1 MIDEVT
7 GPTSAPQNANIAVW
21 RHGGFT
27 REYTSRRLRPA
38 EVVLLSHHRA
48 QLSGRVLELGVGG
61 GRITSHLLEL
71 ADSLLGIDIGAD
83 MVAYCRRSFPHATF
97 AEGDI
102 RDLSGHGSAST
113 DAVVAGFNLIDV
125 LDDAHRG
132 RFFDEIHR
140 VLAPDGLLLFSS
152 HNLAC
157 VPLIKGPLR
166 SLSLNPLRT
175 ANRILR
181 LPRSIPN
188 HRRLVPL
195 QRFESDYAIVNDVAH
210 DHSLLH
216 YYIGRD
222 GQERQLEAHGF
233 KLLECLDAAGE
244 VVPHGDAAFGCHEL
258 HYAAIRVDTADEV
271 GAGEHSP
278 HDAPSA

>member
-7 GPTSAPQNANIAVW
+7 GPTSGAQNATIAVW
-21 RHGGFT
+21 RRGGFT
-27 REYTSRRLRPA
+27 REYRSRRLRPP
-38 EVVLLSHHRA
+38 ETVLLSNHRA

-71 ADSLLGIDIGAD
+71 ADSLHGIDIGAD
-83 MVAYCRRSFPHATF
+83 MVEYCRRSFPQATF

-102 RDLSGHGSAST
+102 RDLGGHDAASA

-132 RFFDEIHR
+132 RLFDEIHR
-140 VLAPDGLLLFSS
+140 ILAPGGLLLFSS

-157 VPLIKGPLR
+157 VPLVKGPLR
-166 SLSLNPLRT
+166 TFSRNPLRT
-175 ANRILR
+175 LNRIAR
-181 LPRSIPN
+181 LPRSIAN

-195 QRFESDYAIVNDVAH
+195 QRFESEYAIVNDVAH
-210 DHSLLH
+210 DYSLLH

-233 KLLECLDAAGE
+233 TLLECLDANGD
-244 VVPHGDAAFGCHEL
+244 VVPPGDPAFGCHEL
-258 HYAAIRVDTADEV
+258 HYAAIRVDTADEP
-271 GAGEHSP
+271 GAGEHSSY
-278 HDAPSA
+278 DAPSA